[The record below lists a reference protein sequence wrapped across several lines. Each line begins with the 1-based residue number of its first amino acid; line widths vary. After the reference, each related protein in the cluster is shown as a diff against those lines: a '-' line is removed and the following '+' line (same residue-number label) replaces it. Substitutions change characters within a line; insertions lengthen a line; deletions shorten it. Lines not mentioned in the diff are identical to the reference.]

1 MLTETKSEAYAKPSV
16 RRPDPVFVA
25 GPKSISYFLSCLH
38 QTCMDDA
45 SCIAL
50 LMELKELDAE
60 SAS

>member
-1 MLTETKSEAYAKPSV
+1 MWGLCFTLV
-16 RRPDPVFVA
+16 VDVL
-25 GPKSISYFLSCLH
+25 SYYLSYLH

-45 SCIAL
+45 SCLAL